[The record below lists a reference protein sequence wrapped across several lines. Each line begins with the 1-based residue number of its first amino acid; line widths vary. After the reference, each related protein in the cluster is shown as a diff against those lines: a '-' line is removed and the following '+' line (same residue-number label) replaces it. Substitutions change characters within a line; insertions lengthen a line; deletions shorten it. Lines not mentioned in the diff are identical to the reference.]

1 MRRRFWLQIYF
12 RVSEKTVKRGQF
24 LPKLEQNSGGT
35 FLTHSV
41 HTVIAGTNGKI
52 TVYRARVAR

>member
-1 MRRRFWLQIYF
+1 LQIYF